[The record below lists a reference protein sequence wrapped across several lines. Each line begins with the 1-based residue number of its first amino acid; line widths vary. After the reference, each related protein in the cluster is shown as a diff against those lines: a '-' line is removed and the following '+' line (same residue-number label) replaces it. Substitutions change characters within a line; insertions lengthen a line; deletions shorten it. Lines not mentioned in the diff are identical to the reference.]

1 VIAGPT
7 VATAGVAR
15 VTHRSPRS
23 PYLCNLYVVSLCLYK
38 EMLLPAVTPERIR
51 RICSALSGA
60 PVLVVGD
67 AMLDT
72 FIVGRVTRI
81 SPEAPVPVVAFD
93 HETHRIGGAAN
104 VAHNIAALGGEATL
118 VGVTGADDGA
128 AFLSKACRDAG
139 ITASLIGD
147 ASRRTTTKVR
157 VVTDRNQQVA
167 RIDYE
172 SDAEI
177 AGEIEQRVISE
188 FRKHAARA
196 TAIIV
201 SDYLKG
207 CVTRAVAQAAVSAAD
222 VPVLIDPKIPHID
235 YYAGAAVITPNHHEA
250 EVATHS
256 RVRSHDEARD
266 AARVFRDRSRCRSVL
281 MTRGDQGMWLL
292 SDDGEGYLPS
302 AAREVADVT
311 GAGDTVIA
319 TLALSLAAGA
329 TLPEAARIANEAAG
343 IVVGKFGPATV
354 SVTELL
360 RVFDSSAL
368 S

>member
-1 VIAGPT
+1 
-7 VATAGVAR
+7 
-15 VTHRSPRS
+15 
-23 PYLCNLYVVSLCLYK
+23 
-38 EMLLPAVTPERIR
+38 MLLPAVPPERIR
-51 RICSALSGA
+51 RLCSALSGA

-93 HETHRIGGAAN
+93 HEMHRIGGAAN

-118 VGVTGADDGA
+118 VAVTGADDAA
-128 AFLSKACRDAG
+128 AFLSQACREAG
-139 ITASLIGD
+139 ITASLVGD
-147 ASRRTTTKVR
+147 SSRRTTTKVR

-177 AGEIEQRVISE
+177 AGEIEQRVVGEI
-188 FRKHAARA
+188 RRHAARA
-196 TAIIV
+196 KAIIV

-207 CVTRAVAQAAVSAAD
+207 CVTRAVAQAAVAAAAAD

-256 RVRSHDEARD
+256 RVRSHDEARE
-266 AARVFRDRSRCRSVL
+266 AARVFRDRAGCTSVL

-292 SDDGEGYLPS
+292 SEDGEGYLPS

-319 TLALSLAAGA
+319 ALALSLAAGA
-329 TLPEAARIANEAAG
+329 TLAEAARIANEAAG

-354 SVTELL
+354 SVPELL
-360 RVFDSSAL
+360 RVFDSNAIS
-368 S
+368 